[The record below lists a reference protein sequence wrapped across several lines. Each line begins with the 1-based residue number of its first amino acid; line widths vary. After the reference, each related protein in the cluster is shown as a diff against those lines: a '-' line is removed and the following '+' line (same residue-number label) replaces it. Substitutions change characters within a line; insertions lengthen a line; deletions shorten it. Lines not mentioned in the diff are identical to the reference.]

1 MRTSLHNSESLQID
15 RILADLHPLRTL
27 QRPPTGWLR
36 AIREASGI
44 SAGELGRILGVSR
57 QLPLQFERAEADDSI
72 TLRSLRSVAAALGCD
87 LVYALIPRSDLRQ
100 PAPENHRSP
109 EDSSAALPQVGATQ
123 PHRLMPEITPT
134 PHDLHFC
141 D

>member
-36 AIREASGI
+36 AIREATGI

-72 TLRSLRSVAAALGCD
+72 TLRSLRSVAAALDCD
-87 LVYALIPRSDLRQ
+87 LVYALIPRSGSLQ
-100 PAPENHRSP
+100 PLPEIQASAVESSP
-109 EDSSAALPQVGATQ
+109 PLSSAGAFRPPEAAPKSTAAL
-123 PHRLMPEITPT
+123 
-134 PHDLHFC
+134 HDPHFC